1 VLSDRYRLD
10 DPIASGGMGEVW
22 RATDTS
28 LGRDVAVKVLRSALH
43 TDPSFDARFR
53 AEARMMAV
61 LTHPNVVNIY
71 DYGHSP
77 LGDGTEVA
85 YLVMAY
91 VAGEPL
97 SQRIA
102 TAGRLP
108 VSEALAIV
116 AQAADALH
124 AAHSGGI
131 IHRDVKPANLLVQP
145 NGTVIL
151 VDFGVARSPS
161 VTGVTT
167 VDGVLGTAMYMSPE
181 QASGVPVTPATDIY
195 ALGAVAYHCLAGD
208 PPFTGSSALGIA
220 LKQISEEPP
229 PLPDDI
235 PPAVRALTAQALA
248 KDPGQRYPSAAAF
261 AAAARAAMTGRGATR
276 ATASPAFAAAV
287 AATPGSVAGGAAAAG
302 LPGPA
307 PGRPG
312 GAGRPGGRPRRDHF
326 TAALV
331 GSAAVAL
338 LLGAL
343 GLAAVLGSAQ
353 PGASTPVDRPA
364 APATATPTQGKTT
377 PPAPG
382 GAIPAGVP
390 AGDPST
396 TAPPSTP
403 PGTPPPAQPMP
414 TRPAPATGSPEA
426 PMTTSPA
433 TPSPP
438 STAPAPGQSGPPAA
452 TTTPPPP
459 TGTPS
464 AQAMAAPE
472 ATPTA
477 TPSSSAPVS
486 PAPVSQ

>member
-53 AEARMMAV
+53 AEARMMAA

-102 TAGRLP
+102 AAGRLP
-108 VSEALAIV
+108 VDEALAIV

-131 IHRDVKPANLLVQP
+131 VHRDVKPANLLVQP

-235 PPAVRALTAQALA
+235 PPAVRALTARALA

-276 ATASPAFAAAV
+276 ATASRAFVAAV
-287 AATPGSVAGGAAAAG
+287 AAAPGSVAAAG
-302 LPGPA
+302 VPGPA
-307 PGRPG
+307 PRRPG

-326 TAALV
+326 TAAVV

-343 GLAAVLGSAQ
+343 GLATVLGSAQ

-364 APATATPTQGKTT
+364 APATATPTQGKAT

-382 GAIPAGVP
+382 GAMPAGIPAADP
-390 AGDPST
+390 AT
-396 TAPPSTP
+396 TDPPSTP
-403 PGTPPPAQPMP
+403 PASPTPAQPAP
-414 TRPAPATGSPEA
+414 TQPAPATGSPEA

-433 TPSPP
+433 TPST
-438 STAPAPGQSGPPAA
+438 TAPAPGQSGPPAPTA

-464 AQAMAAPE
+464 TQAMAA
-472 ATPTA
+472 PTA
-477 TPSSSAPVS
+477 TPSSPEPVS
-486 PAPVSQ
+486 P